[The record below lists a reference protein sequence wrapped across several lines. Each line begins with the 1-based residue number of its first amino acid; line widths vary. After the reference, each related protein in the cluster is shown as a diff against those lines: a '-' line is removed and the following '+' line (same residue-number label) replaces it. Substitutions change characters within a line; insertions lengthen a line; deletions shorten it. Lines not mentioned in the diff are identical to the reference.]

1 MVVAAKGVPA
11 DSSRSPRP
19 ATPVS
24 RWVLRSSSVHSR
36 MAAVRPCNSA
46 ARSRLIEPRFFE
58 LPDDL
63 TQQSRRGAAF
73 GEPPLN
79 LALDSLKDGARVVDV
94 QLRKRAGEPPY
105 QSRAAF

>member
-1 MVVAAKGVPA
+1 MVVVAKGVPA

-63 TQQSRRGAAF
+63 TQQFRRGAAF
-73 GEPPLN
+73 GEPHLK
-79 LALDSLKDGARVVDV
+79 LALDSLMVVAGVDEDP
-94 QLRKRAGEPPY
+94 LRN
-105 QSRAAF
+105 